1 MYLPVSVTVT
11 DQFFVHSERQR
22 SMHVVLFAAI
32 YYALILLAA
41 KEAISVGLLNAITQF
56 VISSLDFSVFDCIIW
71 PESMVP

>member
-1 MYLPVSVTVT
+1 
-11 DQFFVHSERQR
+11 
-22 SMHVVLFAAI
+22 MHVVLFAAI